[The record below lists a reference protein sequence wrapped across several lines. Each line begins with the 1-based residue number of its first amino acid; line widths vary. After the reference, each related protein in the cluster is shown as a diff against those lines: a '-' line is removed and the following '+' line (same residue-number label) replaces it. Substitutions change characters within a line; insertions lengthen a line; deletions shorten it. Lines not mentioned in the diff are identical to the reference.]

1 MIRQATLGHDGA
13 PNGQVTD
20 YFEVSGSRFE
30 SELANDVPMRHGLA
44 VRASRVASLGASSK
58 SLIDDG
64 LDGARASATF
74 GAATETAINLL
85 GIARKEFRG
94 TDGAADIVVAKDVA
108 GTNNHESRNALR

>member
-1 MIRQATLGHDGA
+1 MIRQATLRHEGA
-13 PNGQVTD
+13 QRPSHGL
-20 YFEVSGSRFE
+20 FRSSGSCFE
-30 SELANDVPMRHGLA
+30 GKLANDVPMRHDLA
-44 VRASRVASLGASSK
+44 VRASRMTSLGASSE

-74 GAATETAINLL
+74 GAATKTAINLF